1 MYFIEGLLK
10 LESRD
15 TIMVIIDRFTKYGH
29 FITLA
34 HPFTAQDV
42 AKYFLDHIY
51 KFHGLP
57 ATILTHRDKVFTS
70 LFWKELFKH
79 LGVKLLLSTAY
90 HPQTDRQTK
99 RVNQCLE
106 TYLRCITMHCPKKWH
121 QWISTAQLWYNSSFH
136 STIGKSPFQALYGYE
151 PPAREM
157 VLTEATQVV
166 VVEEWMQRRINMD
179 QLIKGLLEGARN
191 RMRQV
196 ADKRQSER
204 TFFIG
209 DWVFLKLQ
217 PYRQGSVMYRKHY
230 KLNLRYYGPYQIL
243 ERIGT
248 VAYKLQLPP
257 GSAVHPVFHVSLL
270 RKKVG
275 EVAIVSQ
282 TLPIVDD
289 EGRVKVYPVT
299 ILERKLMKKGNTAV
313 VAGLIQWS
321 NSFPEDATWEELTEL
336 QLQFPDFNIAT

>member
-1 MYFIEGLLK
+1 
-10 LESRD
+10 
-15 TIMVIIDRFTKYGH
+15 
-29 FITLA
+29 
-34 HPFTAQDV
+34 
-42 AKYFLDHIY
+42 
-51 KFHGLP
+51 
-57 ATILTHRDKVFTS
+57 
-70 LFWKELFKH
+70 
-79 LGVKLLLSTAY
+79 
-90 HPQTDRQTK
+90 
-99 RVNQCLE
+99 
-106 TYLRCITMHCPKKWH
+106 
-121 QWISTAQLWYNSSFH
+121 
-136 STIGKSPFQALYGYE
+136 
-151 PPAREM
+151 
-157 VLTEATQVV
+157 
-166 VVEEWMQRRINMD
+166 
-179 QLIKGLLEGARN
+179 
-191 RMRQV
+191 V